1 MPYWRQAVR
10 RLRPLTRTRWRISG
24 HFSMSVNTPVP
35 HCWCPRWSVGR
46 HRWQRGSG
54 PGQGRGTSRP
64 PVGYP
69 AGRCTLTPPFRVIQ
83 EGGKS
88 SSKISSFT
96 SPLSSPEGTVVAF
109 GMFRVVG
116 GELPLPVR
124 VPASGGPH
132 TPLVTF
138 PASTTNTINAGNQ
151 A

>member
-1 MPYWRQAVR
+1 
-10 RLRPLTRTRWRISG
+10 
-24 HFSMSVNTPVP
+24 
-35 HCWCPRWSVGR
+35 
-46 HRWQRGSG
+46 
-54 PGQGRGTSRP
+54 
-64 PVGYP
+64 
-69 AGRCTLTPPFRVIQ
+69 VIQ
-83 EGGKS
+83 EGGKN

-96 SPLSSPEGTVVAF
+96 SPLSSQEGTVVAF

-116 GELPLPVR
+116 GRSCPSLVR